1 MIGGIKA
8 TLIICLTVL
17 VSCVLFISYNE
28 YANRY
33 SLIAT
38 NDNHLYIFDK
48 KSTVLNRCGEKG
60 CELIE
65 TKLPSKVSFGL
76 EQTLSPSK
84 MFESDKP
91 MRDEIVKTEAT
102 PEKNTIPDQPSAKE
116 PKTDEHKSDEKKTS
130 EKSDTDKKDDKKKET
145 SSDDKKNKK
154 SSEDEFIE

>member
-1 MIGGIKA
+1 MMIGGIKA

-48 KSTVLNRCGEKG
+48 KSTILNRCGEKG

-84 MFESDKP
+84 MFESDNKP
-91 MRDEIVKTEAT
+91 MRDEIVKTEAS

-130 EKSDTDKKDDKKKET
+130 EKSDTDKKDDKPQT
-145 SSDDKKNKK
+145 SDKKTKK